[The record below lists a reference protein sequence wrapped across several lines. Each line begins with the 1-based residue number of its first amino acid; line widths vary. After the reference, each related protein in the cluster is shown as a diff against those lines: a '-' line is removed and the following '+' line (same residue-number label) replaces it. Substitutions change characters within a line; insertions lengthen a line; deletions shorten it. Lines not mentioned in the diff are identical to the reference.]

1 MKVVE
6 STVVCGYTV
15 IVLDGRLPLTGWR
28 ALEIGGERYEPV
40 PVMDMGDD
48 CVAVKGSYALAG
60 QTVRFLP

>member
-1 MKVVE
+1 MKVME
-6 STVVCGYTV
+6 CTVVCGYT
-15 IVLDGRLPLTGWR
+15 IMVLDGCLPLIDWR

-40 PVMDMGDD
+40 PVMDAGDD